1 MGTGTTDKEE
11 NERKEL
17 EEVDCGSFPAIL

>member
-1 MGTGTTDKEE
+1 MGTGTTDREE

-17 EEVDCGSFPAIL
+17 EEVDCGGFPAIL